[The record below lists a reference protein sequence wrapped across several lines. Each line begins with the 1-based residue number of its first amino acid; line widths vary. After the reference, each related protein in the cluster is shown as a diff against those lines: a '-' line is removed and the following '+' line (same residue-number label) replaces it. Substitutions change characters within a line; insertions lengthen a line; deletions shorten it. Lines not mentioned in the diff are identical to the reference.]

1 MGSTWASRWVFGWD
15 QAQCWYPA
23 ICFISKTRPNWQ
35 DAANIHAKPG
45 LRQTNADKPF
55 LTHLSH
61 RLRAFL
67 TPRHSTGPHPP
78 LSHTPTARAVPRS
91 TRVSPCPSFGPCT
104 PTATIQSPKT
114 NQIPTPTISSDH
126 PPQDDL
132 NFDEA
137 LSFPSSHTAVTIPA
151 TDFPVFTTDSN
162 QSPWLPSSSPSH
174 TAPSSQSP
182 FHQQDF
188 LLFDPPQPAKPTA
201 SRKASPASTA
211 ANFGSHNTSTT
222 PVRRDSSLSPALQ
235 NQRVQQIIQ
244 ATGPQFSPSA
254 LTNQFNSPVQNQSPQ
269 QQFYASRPG
278 PLQTR
283 PARPPVPLFSDSLS
297 SQQTASNMDL
307 QGISPISATSKRDQ
321 RLPKIDALEDF
332 NFGSG
337 APTAFSPAISS
348 YDVNARSTASST
360 HLGTVSPDDLF
371 LADSFTSAPN
381 STALTDL
388 TTPSDFGDYEL
399 SPFAANGDVSEN
411 WFSLFPDAA
420 PTHVATRQSPQAS
433 DGQHTSGTESRHAS
447 GSGLSPT
454 SPPSLPKASTGA
466 GVTRRPRKLLK
477 EIIIDDPND
486 TISVKRAR
494 NTLAAR
500 KSRDRKAQVLD
511 DLEASKTTLTA
522 ENQALNA
529 KVQALQAEIEHW
541 KSVAATL
548 QRSSG
553 V

>member
-1 MGSTWASRWVFGWD
+1 MT
-15 QAQCWYPA
+15 QAQTQARARPKYPA
-23 ICFISKTRPNWQ
+23 ICFISRARPNSQ
-35 DAANIHAKPG
+35 DTANSHAKPG

-55 LTHLSH
+55 LTHHPH
-61 RLRAFL
+61 RLFKCI
-67 TPRHSTGPHPP
+67 
-78 LSHTPTARAVPRS
+78 PRS
-91 TRVSPCPSFGPCT
+91 STLYWSAPASPPPADLAVLAVLT
-104 PTATIQSPKT
+104 DPTTLARCAPF
-114 NQIPTPTISSDH
+114 DL

-137 LSFPSSHTAVTIPA
+137 LSFPPSSNFDTAIPA
-151 TDFPVFTTDSN
+151 TDFPVFTTDST

-201 SRKASPASTA
+201 SRNASPASTA
-211 ANFGSHNTSTT
+211 AKFGSRNTNTT
-222 PVRRDSSLSPALQ
+222 PARRDSSLSPALQ

-254 LTNQFNSPVQNQSPQ
+254 LTNQFNSPAQNQSPQ
-269 QQFYASRPG
+269 QQFYASRPA

-283 PARPPVPLFSDSLS
+283 PARPPVPLFSDSLGN
-297 SQQTASNMDL
+297 QPTTSNMDL
-307 QGISPISATSKRDQ
+307 Q
-321 RLPKIDALEDF
+321 DALEDF

-399 SPFAANGDVSEN
+399 SPFAANADVSDN
-411 WFSLFPDAA
+411 WFSLFPDAVPSTHAA
-420 PTHVATRQSPQAS
+420 PRQSSQ
-433 DGQHTSGTESRHAS
+433 TSEGLQLSGAESRHAS

-466 GVTRRPRKLLK
+466 GVTRRPRKQLK

-500 KSRDRKAQVLD
+500 KSRDRKAQVLE
-511 DLEASKTTLTA
+511 DLESSKTALTA
-522 ENQALNA
+522 ENQALSA

-553 V
+553 A